1 LRSPLES
8 TRSLLV
14 TLVALLLCGCPPAAQ
29 VVRPDELRTS
39 VPGATTL
46 VVVYSRSGNTAQM
59 ARSFADVLAA
69 DYVRL
74 QAPGGAPG
82 SYLSAP
88 SWTSRVQIA
97 PEKIDLAPY
106 RLVLVGGPI
115 WQWHPNAVTASF
127 IQASDFTGKDVV
139 LFYTFQGGVMSD
151 ETQAAFKKLVTDR
164 GGRVVDLVG
173 INRKALPEGMS
184 VADEAERIARERQAA
199 WTEQAAT
206 NPVR

>member
-1 LRSPLES
+1 MRSPLES

-139 LFYTFQGGVMSD
+139 LFYTFQGGKMST
-151 ETQAAFKKLVTDR
+151 ETEEQWKRMVTDR
-164 GGRVVDLVG
+164 GGRVLEIIG
-173 INRKALPEGMS
+173 IDRKRLLEGTT
-184 VADEAERIARERQAA
+184 VAEEAARLASEHRAA
-199 WTEQAAT
+199 WGH
-206 NPVR
+206 